1 MYYAK
6 PSDNCTY
13 YVTQNNLCCGILH
26 TSVHHYVHRRSMV
39 QYTGT
44 VGTLNSAIGS
54 AECRDQRDPL
64 HTAAIQQARQSLCEA
79 SDSSSRQ

>member
-1 MYYAK
+1 
-6 PSDNCTY
+6 
-13 YVTQNNLCCGILH
+13 
-26 TSVHHYVHRRSMV
+26 MV

-64 HTAAIQQARQSLCEA
+64 HTAAIQQARQSLGEA